1 MDENL
6 PEAPDAEEPSG
17 MAARGRRLNRD
28 PKLVEGIRKLRRLLP
43 GDDRFGDP
51 LSTSGTVVGQRIGEL
66 AAERPSVL
74 GEAGLGALQ
83 VWEALSEAAGRG
95 RGDRDLAILFTD
107 LVDFSDWAMAA
118 GDDATLDLLR
128 EVAEAIE
135 PPVRDHAG
143 EIVKRLGDGM
153 MAVFSDPADALEA
166 VNEACERLE
175 SVEADGYRP
184 QMRAGIHVGRPRK
197 IGGDYLGVDVNIAA
211 RVADGASAGEI
222 LVSDRALRALESADV
237 KAKRKRLFR
246 AKGVPDEV
254 TVYSVKT

>member
-6 PEAPDAEEPSG
+6 PEAADAEEPSG
-17 MAARGRRLNRD
+17 IAARGRRLNRD

-74 GEAGLGALQ
+74 GETGLG
-83 VWEALSEAAGRG
+83 
-95 RGDRDLAILFTD
+95 AILFTD

-118 GDDATLDLLR
+118 GDDATLVLLR

-166 VNEACERLE
+166 VHEACERLA
-175 SVEADGYRP
+175 SVEADGYQPR
-184 QMRAGIHVGRPRK
+184 MRAGIHVGRPRK
-197 IGGDYLGVDVNIAA
+197 LGGDYLGVDVNIAA
-211 RVADGASAGEI
+211 RVAEGASADEV
-222 LVSDRALRALESADV
+222 LVSDRALEALEGADV
-237 KAKRKRLFR
+237 KTKRKRLFR